1 MLGQMG
7 TVRSIFVA
15 GVTGYI
21 HVCIYCYS
29 EWAHRSLFLDRVNGN
44 IRIFL
49 VGGGGARV
57 NDYTQVYMTKG
68 NFILVL
74 IQHQEDLFQFQV
86 KDRKPDQLTN
96 RHRKEQMRQYYRVKY
111 PNCH

>member
-1 MLGQMG
+1 MS
-7 TVRSIFVA
+7 VFI
-15 GVTGYI
+15 
-21 HVCIYCYS
+21 
-29 EWAHRSLFLDRVNGN
+29 AHRSLFLDRVNGY
-44 IRIFL
+44 IRIFFFFF
-49 VGGGGARV
+49 ARV

-111 PNCH
+111 PHCH